1 MITPY
6 DFVAQHSESIF
17 GVFGAIGT
25 IFAIFSWIRYR
36 KFKRVAYLLRTS
48 KIIEKKNEIP
58 QLRVI
63 YGNEIVE
70 NLSLSR
76 IAVFNDGN
84 DVIDSSDM
92 SRNDPLRIVIPKN
105 FRILDARLFYVT
117 SEANSFS
124 LQISREENAVR
135 INFDYLNRGD
145 GCVVEIFYDSTV
157 SDNITMRGSFKGIRK
172 IDEKGRTSK
181 EFRNYLIFIV
191 LLICYCVWIG
201 QELSSLSLTIG
212 MYFVLSIL
220 LNFLPL
226 LLYILYDR
234 YKKRLGNVKFY
245 ESIIQEG

>member
-105 FRILDARLFYVT
+105 FRILDARLFYVR

-135 INFDYLNRGD
+135 INFDYMNRGD
-145 GCVVEIFYDSTV
+145 GCVVEIFL
-157 SDNITMRGSFKGIRK
+157 R
-172 IDEKGRTSK
+172 
-181 EFRNYLIFIV
+181 
-191 LLICYCVWIG
+191 
-201 QELSSLSLTIG
+201 
-212 MYFVLSIL
+212 
-220 LNFLPL
+220 
-226 LLYILYDR
+226 
-234 YKKRLGNVKFY
+234 
-245 ESIIQEG
+245 